1 MVQLRPTAGRR
12 RGVVARTLSV
22 LAVTIAVLA
31 LNVPAASAQVPPPTL
46 TGETFLGG
54 LFTTEPSSVVTSAS
68 CNPTGTSTFTYQ
80 VTGPAAGPYVGTFTE
95 TGTVTI
101 GPQLNAGNP
110 PTGTVTS
117 WTASFTIA
125 SATGN
130 VTGSKSLPAGAPPIV
145 GICTEGGDVFIA
157 QRAAATGAQDILD
170 YTATITVP
178 GGTQYSDHGRSEASI
193 NDFPTEPSFDNFFE
207 QFVSEQATTTPVCNQ
222 NDQSDQNQ
230 TLNNQGCK
238 NP

>member
-12 RGVVARTLSV
+12 RGVVATTLSL
-22 LAVTIAVLA
+22 LASTVAVLA
-31 LNVPAASAQVPPPTL
+31 LDVPVSSAQVPPPTL

-54 LFTTEPSSVVTSAS
+54 LFTTEPSTLVTSAS
-68 CNPTGTSTFTYQ
+68 CDPTGTSTFTYQ
-80 VTGPAAGPYVGTFTE
+80 ATGPAAGPYVGTYTE

-101 GPQLNAGNP
+101 GPQVNAGSP

-130 VTGSKSLPAGAPPIV
+130 VTGSKSLPPGAPPVV
-145 GICTEGGDVFIA
+145 GSCTDGGDVFIA
-157 QRAAATGAQDILD
+157 QRSAATGIENILE

-178 GGTQYSDHGRSEASI
+178 GGAQYTDHGHSAASV

-207 QFVSEQATTTPVCNQ
+207 QFVSDQATTTPVCDEDDQGNQ
-222 NDQSDQNQ
+222 NQGGNG
-230 TLNNQGCK
+230 QGCQ

>member
-22 LAVTIAVLA
+22 LAITIAALA
-31 LNVPAASAQVPPPTL
+31 LNVPASSAQVPPPTL

-68 CNPTGTSTFTYQ
+68 CDPTGTSTFTYQ
-80 VTGPAAGPYVGTFTE
+80 TTGPAAGPYVGTFTE
-95 TGTVTI
+95 TGTVTL
-101 GPQLNAGNP
+101 GPQTNPGTP

-130 VTGSKSLPAGAPPIV
+130 VTGSKSLPAGAPPV
-145 GICTEGGDVFIA
+145 AGICTEGSDVFIA
-157 QRAAATGAQDILD
+157 QRSAATGAQDVLA

-178 GGTQYSDHGRSEASI
+178 GGTQYSDHGLSEASI
-193 NDFPTEPSFDNFFE
+193 NDFPTEPTFDNFFE
-207 QFVSEQATTTPVCNQ
+207 QFVSDQATTTLLCNED
-222 NDQSDQNQ
+222 DQSDQDQ
-230 TLNNQGCK
+230 TGNDQGCQ

>member
-1 MVQLRPTAGRR
+1 MTQLRPTAARR
-12 RGVVARTLSV
+12 RGVVARALSV

-54 LFTTEPSSVVTSAS
+54 LFTTEPSSLVTSAS

-80 VTGPAAGPYVGTFTE
+80 ATGPAAGPYVGTYTE

-101 GPQLNAGNP
+101 GPQVNGGSP
-110 PTGTVTS
+110 PTGVVTS
-117 WTASFTIA
+117 WTASFTIS
-125 SATGN
+125 SAIGN
-130 VTGSKSLPAGAPPIV
+130 VTGSKSLPPDAPPVV
-145 GICTEGGDVFIA
+145 GICTEGSDVFIA
-157 QRAAATGAQDILD
+157 QRSAATGVDNILE
-170 YTATITVP
+170 YTATITAP
-178 GGTQYSDHGRSEASI
+178 DGTQYTDHGHSAASV

-207 QFVSEQATTTPVCNQ
+207 QFASDQATTTPVCDEDNQGNQ
-222 NDQSDQNQ
+222 NQGGNG
-230 TLNNQGCK
+230 QGCQ

>member
-1 MVQLRPTAGRR
+1 MVQLRSTTGRR

-22 LAVTIAVLA
+22 LVVTIAALA
-31 LNVPAASAQVPPPTL
+31 FNVAASSAQVPPPTL

-54 LFTTEPSSVVTSAS
+54 LFTTEPSSLVTSAN
-68 CNPTGTSTFTYQ
+68 CDPTGTSTFTYQ
-80 VTGPAAGPYVGTFTE
+80 ATGPAAGPYVGTYTE
-95 TGTVTI
+95 TGTVTM
-101 GPQLNAGNP
+101 GPQLTPGSP

-130 VTGSKSLPAGAPPIV
+130 VTGSKSLPPGAPPV
-145 GICTEGGDVFIA
+145 AGICTEGGDTFIA
-157 QRAAATGAQDILD
+157 QRSAATGAQNVLA

-178 GGTQYSDHGRSEASI
+178 DGTQYSDHGLSEASV

-207 QFVSEQATTTPVCNQ
+207 QFVSEQATTTPVCDQ
-222 NDQSDQNQ
+222 NAQSDQNQ
-230 TLNNQGCK
+230 TGNDQGCQ

>member
-22 LAVTIAVLA
+22 VAVTIAVLA
-31 LNVPAASAQVPPPTL
+31 LNVPTASAHVPPPTL

-68 CNPTGTSTFTYQ
+68 CDPTGTSTFTYQ
-80 VTGPAAGPYVGTFTE
+80 VSGPAAGPYVGTYTE

-101 GPQLNAGNP
+101 GPQSNAGAP
-110 PTGTVTS
+110 PTGFVTS
-117 WTASFTIA
+117 WTASFTIT
-125 SATGN
+125 SPTGN
-130 VTGSKSLPAGAPPIV
+130 VTGSKSLPAGAPPVV

-157 QRAAATGAQDILD
+157 QRAAATGADILA
-170 YTATITVP
+170 YTATISVP
-178 GGTQYSDHGRSEASI
+178 GGAQYSDHGLSNASI
-193 NDFPTEPSFDNFFE
+193 NDFPTEPTFDNFFE
-207 QFVSEQATTTPVCNQ
+207 QFASQQATTTPVCNED
-222 NDQSDQNQ
+222 DQSDQDQ
-230 TLNNQGCK
+230 ILNDQGCQ

>member
-22 LAVTIAVLA
+22 LAVTTAVLA

-54 LFTTEPSSVVTSAS
+54 LFTTEPSSLVTSAS
-68 CNPTGTSTFTYQ
+68 CDPTGTSTFTYQ
-80 VTGPAAGPYVGTFTE
+80 ATGPAAGPYVGTYTE

-101 GPQLNAGNP
+101 GPQVNAGTP

-125 SATGN
+125 AATGN
-130 VTGSKSLPAGAPPIV
+130 VTGSKSLPAGAPPVI
-145 GICTEGGDVFIA
+145 GSCTEGTDVFIA
-157 QRAAATGAQDILD
+157 QRSAATGVQNILE

-178 GGTQYSDHGRSEASI
+178 GGAQYSDHGLSAASV

-207 QFVSEQATTTPVCNQ
+207 QFESEQATTTPLCDED
-222 NDQSDQNQ
+222 DQSDQDQ
-230 TLNNQGCK
+230 TGNDQGCQ

>member
-1 MVQLRPTAGRR
+1 MTQLRPTAGRR

-22 LAVTIAVLA
+22 LAVAIAVLA

-54 LFTTEPSSVVTSAS
+54 LFTTEPSSLVTSAS

-80 VTGPAAGPYVGTFTE
+80 ATGPAAGPYVGTYTE

-101 GPQLNAGNP
+101 GPQVGAGTP

-130 VTGSKSLPAGAPPIV
+130 VTGSKSLPPDAPPV
-145 GICTEGGDVFIA
+145 AGICTEGSDVFIA
-157 QRAAATGAQDILD
+157 QRSAATGVQNVLA
-170 YTATITVP
+170 YTATITAP
-178 GGTQYSDHGRSEASI
+178 DGTQYSDHGRSAASV

-207 QFVSEQATTTPVCNQ
+207 QFESEQATTTPLCNQ
-222 NDQSDQNQ
+222 DDQSNQNQ
-230 TLNNQGCK
+230 GGNNQGCK